1 MFNFKL
7 QKVLDY
13 RENIEK
19 VSKENFSYKLLLFN
33 KEKDDLKVLFQKKE
47 IIKSKSYTGNLKTSN
62 DLMVYQ
68 RYVDFLDTSIVNKK
82 ELLAEA
88 ERELEKARL
97 NLIKSTKDKKIMEIL
112 KENAFEDYL
121 DNENKLE
128 QKNLDDI
135 ALRGYIDSLKGG
147 EK

>member
-7 QKVLDY
+7 EKVLDY

-19 VSKENFSYKLLLFN
+19 KNKEEFSQKLAIYN
-33 KEKDDLKVLFQKKE
+33 KEKEELEKLTLKKQ
-47 IIKSKSYTGNLKTSN
+47 IIQSNEYTKNLKTAN
-62 DLMVYQ
+62 DLRIYQ
-68 RYVDFLDTSIVNKK
+68 RYLMYIEKSIEEKKLDL
-82 ELLAEA
+82 EEA
-88 ERELEKARL
+88 EKELEKSRL
-97 NLIKSTKDKKIMEIL
+97 NLVKSTKDKKIIEIL

-121 DNENKLE
+121 NEENRIE

-135 ALRGYIDSLKGG
+135 ALRGYIESLKGG

>member
-1 MFNFKL
+1 MFDFKL

-19 VSKENFSYKLLLFN
+19 VSKEEFSYKLSIFN
-33 KEKDDLKVLFQKKE
+33 KEKEDLKTLLSKRE
-47 IIKSKSYTGNLKTSN
+47 IIKSKSYTEALKTSN
-62 DLMVYQ
+62 DLIVYQ
-68 RYVDFLDTSIVNKK
+68 RYVDFLDTSIINKK
-82 ELLAEA
+82 ALIEKAEK
-88 ERELEKARL
+88 ELEKARL

-128 QKNLDDI
+128 QSKLDDI
-135 ALRGYIDSLKGG
+135 ALRSYIDSLKGG

>member
-7 QKVLDY
+7 EKVLDY

-19 VSKENFSYKLLLFN
+19 KNKEEFSQKLAIYNREKEEVEKLTLKKQIIQSKE
-33 KEKDDLKVLFQKKE
+33 
-47 IIKSKSYTGNLKTSN
+47 YTKNLKTAN
-62 DLMVYQ
+62 DLRIYQ
-68 RYVDFLDTSIVNKK
+68 RYLIYIEKSIEEKMMDL
-82 ELLAEA
+82 EEA
-88 ERELEKARL
+88 EKELEKSRL
-97 NLIKSTKDKKIMEIL
+97 NLIKSTKDKKIIEIL

-121 DNENKLE
+121 SEENRIE

-135 ALRGYIDSLKGG
+135 ALRGYIESLKGG